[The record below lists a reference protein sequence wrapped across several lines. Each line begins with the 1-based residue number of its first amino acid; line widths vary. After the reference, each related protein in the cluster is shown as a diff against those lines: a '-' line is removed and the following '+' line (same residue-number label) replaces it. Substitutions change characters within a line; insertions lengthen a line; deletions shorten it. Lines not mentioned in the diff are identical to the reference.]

1 MFIIHLAQIPEWTDA
16 YDNDDLGESF
26 YSLPQSLK
34 YSHRPNE

>member
-1 MFIIHLAQIPEWTDA
+1 MFIIHVAQIPEWTDA
-16 YDNDDLGESF
+16 YDNDDLGEIF